1 MVEFKPIEYGFD
13 EVGYTRANR
22 DAELKLKML
31 DEMLVWCANKDIYIK
46 SKKDMQMFAVD
57 PVNHFK
63 YLWFEKNSKKI
74 ELSINVD
81 KLLDLSD
88 INVSELKQLARKY
101 EANRSE
107 LSIADDKKTKL
118 FKYCVQVDRNK
129 FARFTT
135 SEEQN
140 KKVKAIN
147 SFLKEVKKLEKDVCK
162 IYPYDLCMALNGGNL
177 IRYNTREEKYDLM
190 LV

>member
-1 MVEFKPIEYGFD
+1 
-13 EVGYTRANR
+13 
-22 DAELKLKML
+22 
-31 DEMLVWCANKDIYIK
+31 
-46 SKKDMQMFAVD
+46 MFAVD

>member
-1 MVEFKPIEYGFD
+1 MVDFKPIEYGFD

-22 DAELKLKML
+22 EAELKLKML
-31 DEMLVWCANKDIYIK
+31 DEMLVWCANKEIYIK

-118 FKYCVQVDRNK
+118 FKW
-129 FARFTT
+129 FPWSRFLW
-135 SEEQN
+135 
-140 KKVKAIN
+140 KIN
-147 SFLKEVKKLEKDVCK
+147 FRF
-162 IYPYDLCMALNGGNL
+162 NF
-177 IRYNTREEKYDLM
+177 KY
-190 LV
+190 

>member
-22 DAELKLKML
+22 EAELKLKML
-31 DEMLVWCANKDIYIK
+31 DEMLVWCANKEIYIK

-101 EANRSE
+101 EANRVGA
-107 LSIADDKKTKL
+107 L
-118 FKYCVQVDRNK
+118 YCR
-129 FARFTT
+129 
-135 SEEQN
+135 
-140 KKVKAIN
+140 
-147 SFLKEVKKLEKDVCK
+147 
-162 IYPYDLCMALNGGNL
+162 
-177 IRYNTREEKYDLM
+177 
-190 LV
+190 